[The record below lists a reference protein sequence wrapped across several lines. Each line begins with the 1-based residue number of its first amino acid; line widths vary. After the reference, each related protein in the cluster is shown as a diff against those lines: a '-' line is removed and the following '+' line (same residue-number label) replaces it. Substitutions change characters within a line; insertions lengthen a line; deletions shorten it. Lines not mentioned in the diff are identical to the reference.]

1 MNVRP
6 ENPPGSRSAA
16 RRGPEWSAIIFGG
29 TLRAN
34 LPSAMK
40 KKPSPYAFRS
50 KELPKGA
57 ERLLTTAE
65 RLYGQH
71 GLDGVSLRQI
81 GIAANHGNKYAVQHY
96 FGSKLGLIQ
105 AVSEMRLPVL
115 ETERRR
121 LLVDVHRD
129 GDYSVHRLLGTLLS
143 PLVTQL
149 DDLDLQH
156 YARFTL
162 SVMRLEEHLH
172 PFVKSADISPGSMEI
187 HGRLNEALSQLPHD
201 VFRRRLSLS
210 CSLFL
215 SAASH
220 LGGRLI
226 LSRKGYPSRAQF
238 FRDTF
243 GASVAVLN
251 APYPPPADN
260 GLLPAEA
267 SLPAPSRPVKPKRA
281 HR

>member
-1 MNVRP
+1 
-6 ENPPGSRSAA
+6 
-16 RRGPEWSAIIFGG
+16 
-29 TLRAN
+29 
-34 LPSAMK
+34 MK
-40 KKPSPYAFRS
+40 
-50 KELPKGA
+50 LPKGA
-57 ERLLTTAE
+57 ERLLVTAE

-81 GIAANHGNKYAVQHY
+81 GLAADHGNKYAVQHH

-105 AVSEMRLPVL
+105 AVSEMRLPIL
-115 ETERRR
+115 EAERRR

-129 GDYSVHRLLGTLLS
+129 CDYSVQRLLGTLLS

-149 DDLDLQH
+149 EDLDLQH

-162 SVMRLEEHLH
+162 SVMRLDEHLH

-187 HGRLNEALSQLPHD
+187 HGRLKKALSHLPHD

-226 LSRKGYPSRAQF
+226 LSRQGYSSRAQF

-251 APYPPPADN
+251 APYPPTPDN
-260 GLLPAEA
+260 GLLLPPEA
-267 SLPAPSRPVKPKRA
+267 TLPAPSRSVRPKGARW
-281 HR
+281 

>member
-1 MNVRP
+1 MIA
-6 ENPPGSRSAA
+6 GA
-16 RRGPEWSAIIFGG
+16 RTHSKV
-29 TLRAN
+29 L
-34 LPSAMK
+34 SAMMK
-40 KKPSPYAFRS
+40 NVPQPARRS
-50 KELPKGA
+50 KELPKSA
-57 ERLLTTAE
+57 LRLLLTAE

-81 GIAANHGNKYAVQHY
+81 GIAARHGNKYAVQHY

-105 AVSEMRLPVL
+105 AVSEMRLPAL
-115 ETERRR
+115 EAERRG
-121 LLVDVHRD
+121 LLDDVHRD
-129 GDYSVHRLLGTLLS
+129 RDYSVDRLLGALLS
-143 PLVTQL
+143 PLVTLL
-149 DDLDLQH
+149 DDQDLQH

-187 HGRLNEALSQLPHD
+187 HGRLNQALSHLPHD

-210 CSLFL
+210 ISLFL

-220 LGGRLI
+220 LGGKLI

-251 APYPPPADN
+251 APYPPAADN
-260 GLLPAEA
+260 GLLPDTE
-267 SLPAPSRPVKPKRA
+267 SRA
-281 HR
+281 HRSRAKARVKAHPLPVRRKASRR